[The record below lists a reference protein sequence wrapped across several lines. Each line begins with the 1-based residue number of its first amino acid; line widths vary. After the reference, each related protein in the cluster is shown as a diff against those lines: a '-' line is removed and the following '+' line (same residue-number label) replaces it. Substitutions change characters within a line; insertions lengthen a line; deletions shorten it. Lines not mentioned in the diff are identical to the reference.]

1 MRHHRSALNVSTHL
15 SSARK
20 RNLASTPLATR
31 RLAFESL
38 ESRRALAATPV
49 TIYAA
54 GSTGS
59 EAFQLQID
67 GVTVASWTNTR
78 VLTAART
85 FDAFTYTHPTD
96 VTIDR
101 VRVVFTNDGL
111 TAGGQDRNLTV
122 DGVSLGAAKY
132 ETEASTVYSTGTW
145 DAATN
150 GRLPGFRQS
159 ETLHYNGYL
168 QFGAAGST
176 VQVRAAGRTGE
187 EQIQL
192 QVAGQTVA
200 TFNNVGGNY
209 ATGQFVTFT
218 YSSTTAIPISQ
229 LRVVYAN
236 DGNTAAGVD
245 RNLRVDAVTLDGIRY
260 ETEGPN
266 VFSTG
271 TYVTGQGRVLGKL
284 QTEYLHLNGYFQYGA
299 TGSVIEV
306 RAAGRTG
313 EEQMQLQIAGT
324 AVATFNNVA
333 GNYSSGQFQS
343 FVYLHP
349 TTVALKD
356 VRVAYTNDG
365 NSAAGV
371 DRNLRVDGVTLDGTF
386 HQAEAANV
394 YSTGT
399 YIAEVGRVPGLWQS
413 EYLHSNGYFQ
423 FASTAVPGVLALG
436 TSLIT
441 VNEAAGTVSIPVV
454 RTGGSDG
461 TVGLRY
467 TTVNATALAGSDYTA
482 KSGLVVFAPG
492 ETTKSIVVPITDD
505 LLDEISETFNLAVDQ
520 SIGGATVNQPRT
532 ATITIVDNDGPPDP
546 GNGNGWL
553 AAYYNDHDLSELVF
567 ERTDAVIDQNWGGG
581 SPSSSIDGDTFSI
594 RWTGKVEPLYSE
606 TYTFRSTAD
615 DGVRLWV
622 NNQLIIDQW
631 WDQPATEYSGAIALV
646 AGQRYDIRLE
656 YYENGGQASAK
667 LEWSSPSQAR
677 QLVPQSQVYSDP
689 PAPTQNGTF
698 SLQTTVAGLAAPTAI
713 DFDASGRMFISEQ
726 RGTVRVVQN
735 GQLLATPFLDI
746 TSRVNYMQDRGML
759 GVAVHPNFPATPY
772 IYVSYTYDPAETLSR
787 TGLAGPDGS
796 GNRVAR
802 VSRFTADPATGFN
815 TAIAGSEVVLVGTNS
830 TWANISHPE
839 LDSTEDMSLAPSG
852 GLNGEMRD
860 ILVADSRSHTVG
872 NVAFG
877 PDGKLYVSNGDGAS
891 FGRVDPRAARTL
903 SLDSLSGKLLR
914 IDPIT
919 GAGLADNPFFN
930 GDAGANRS
938 KVFDY
943 GLRNPFRFAFEP
955 TTGLPYIS
963 DVGWNTWEEINV
975 GRGKNFGWPF
985 YEGGSGVSNQTGGYK
1000 DLGEAQAY
1008 YASGATVSA
1017 SLWARTHSA
1026 GAVAIV
1032 AGDFYTGNV
1041 YPSSYQNALFLSD
1054 FGDNQLRV
1062 LRTNAGGGLQS
1073 VTAVGLNIGP
1083 VVEMSMGRD
1092 GYLYLANL
1100 ASGTVSRL
1108 LFTPASASLMAAEA
1122 PATTP
1127 LSGDLSGD
1135 GVVDGADF
1143 LAWQRGYDGNA
1154 TAAATLE
1161 SWKANFG
1168 STVSNVGETSLS
1180 AASVESESVAAA
1192 GLNADLYWLAFE
1204 ADESSPKAAAVVEE
1218 SAVGVVQ
1225 SPTYAP
1231 FAMPSLKADEESSLI
1246 ASADEAFDAWEEEEF
1261 DFSAPLLSA
1270 N

>member
-1 MRHHRSALNVSTHL
+1 MRHPSAPKKSRSHSTFTDRQRSA
-15 SSARK
+15 A
-20 RNLASTPLATR
+20 R

-59 EAFQLQID
+59 ENFQLQID

-111 TAGGQDRNLTV
+111 NSGGQDRNLSI
-122 DGVSLGAAKY
+122 DGVALNNAKY

-145 DAATN
+145 DASTN

-159 ETLHYNGYL
+159 ESLHYNGYL

-176 VQVRAAGRTGE
+176 VQIRAAGRTGE

-192 QVAGQTVA
+192 QIAGQTVA
-200 TFNNVGGNY
+200 TFNNVAGNY
-209 ATGQFVTFT
+209 STGQFVTLS
-218 YSSTTAIPISQ
+218 YASPTAIPISQ
-229 LRVVYAN
+229 LRVAYTN
-236 DGNTAAGVD
+236 DGTSTSGVD

-271 TYVTGQGRVLGKL
+271 TYVAGQGRVLGKL

-299 TGSVIEV
+299 TGSVIEI

-324 AVATFNNVA
+324 PVATFNNVA

-349 TTVALKD
+349 TTVALGD
-356 VRVAYTNDG
+356 LRVAYTNDG
-365 NSAAGV
+365 NSAGGV

-386 HQAEAANV
+386 YQAEAANV
-394 YSTGT
+394 FSTGT
-399 YIAEVGRVPGLWQS
+399 YVPDVGRAPGLWQS
-413 EYLHSNGYFQ
+413 EYLHANGYFQ
-423 FASTAVPGVLALG
+423 FASTAVPGILALG
-436 TSLIT
+436 TTLIS

-461 TVGLRY
+461 TVGIRY

-482 KSGLVVFAPG
+482 KSGLLVFAPG
-492 ETTKSIVVPITDD
+492 ETTKSIVVPITND
-505 LLDEISETFNLAVDQ
+505 LLDELSETFNLAVDQ
-520 SIGGATVNQPRT
+520 SVGGATVNQPRT

-553 AAYYNDHDLSELVF
+553 AAYYNDRDFTELVF

-581 SPSSSIDGDTFSI
+581 SPSSSIGDDTFSI
-594 RWTGKVEPLYSE
+594 RWTGRIEPLYSE
-606 TYTFRSTAD
+606 TYTFRTTAD

-631 WDQPATEYSGAIALV
+631 ADQPATEYSGTIALV
-646 AGQRYDIRLE
+646 AGQRYDIRLD

-667 LEWSSPSQAR
+667 LEWSSPSQTR
-677 QLVPQSQVYSDP
+677 QVVPQSQLYSDP
-689 PAPTQNGTF
+689 PTPTQNGTF
-698 SLQTTVAGLAAPTAI
+698 SLQTAVAGLSTPTAI
-713 DFDASGRMFISEQ
+713 DFDSTGRMFVSEQ

-735 GQLLATPFLDI
+735 GQLLTTPFLDI
-746 TSRVNYMQDRGML
+746 SSRVNFVQDRGML

-772 IYVSYTYDPAETLSR
+772 IYVSYAYDPVETLSR
-787 TGLAGPDGS
+787 TGLAGPDGT

-802 VSRFTADPATGFN
+802 VSRFTADPATGYN

-839 LDSTEDMSLAPSG
+839 LDSTDNISLAPSG
-852 GLNGEMRD
+852 GMNGEMQD
-860 ILVADSRSHTVG
+860 ILIADSRSHTVG

-919 GAGLADNPFFN
+919 GDGLPDNPFYN
-930 GDAGANRS
+930 GDPDANRS
-938 KVFDY
+938 KVVSY
-943 GLRNPFRFAFEP
+943 GLRNPFRFAFSP
-955 TTGLPYIS
+955 TTGDPYIG
-963 DVGWNTWEEINV
+963 DVGWNTWEEINA

-1000 DLGEAQAY
+1000 DLTEAQTY
-1008 YASGATVSA
+1008 YASGATVTA
-1017 SLWARTHSA
+1017 PLWARAHSA

-1032 AGDFYTGNV
+1032 AGDFYTGSA

-1062 LRTNAGGGLQS
+1062 LRTNANGSLNS

-1092 GYLYLANL
+1092 GYLYLVDL
-1100 ASGTVSRL
+1100 AEGKVSRL
-1108 LFTPASASLMAAEA
+1108 LFTPASASLMAAAE
-1122 PATTP
+1122 TT
-1127 LSGDLSGD
+1127 SADLSGD

-1143 LAWQRGYDGNA
+1143 LAWQHSYNG
-1154 TAAATLE
+1154 
-1161 SWKANFG
+1161 
-1168 STVSNVGETSLS
+1168 
-1180 AASVESESVAAA
+1180 SVAAVA
-1192 GLNADLYWLAFE
+1192 TLKTWKSDFGSAITSSVNAAVEIEPAALETFDANLYWLAFE
-1204 ADESSPKAAAVVEE
+1204 EEDESPVASTVVEE
-1218 SAVGVVQ
+1218 PVTSAIKPIVTFNTPLSATSSDDQ
-1225 SPTYAP
+1225 D
-1231 FAMPSLKADEESSLI
+1231 SLGAEEPI
-1246 ASADEAFDAWEEEEF
+1246 DEAFNAWAEEESNLA
-1261 DFSAPLLSA
+1261 DSLLA
-1270 N
+1270 IE